1 MKPASIPLFAVLGLL
16 LFTGCS
22 PRDKVEPPDKPIT
35 INLNVK
41 VEHEI
46 RVKVERDRE
55 ELISTEKGIF

>member
-1 MKPASIPLFAVLGLL
+1 MKPVTIPLFAVLGLL
-16 LFTGCS
+16 LI
-22 PRDKVEPPDKPIT
+22 EPPDKPIT

-46 RVKVERDRE
+46 RVKVERDLE